1 MEQPA
6 SLTGSVFPVRPS
18 LEHLL
23 AMGED
28 DDEEEEKEAG
38 VLEEV
43 KEKPALVHSTVIASG
58 SSVVTDHC
66 SPVPENSEQLEN
78 GESTIVEDDDEDD
91 GASELTELQQLPDTQ
106 QPAGTA
112 KEQKLLAKAT
122 FDNIAESTDELA
134 FRKGEILTVIE
145 TDTNGLKGWW
155 LCQLRGRQGICPG
168 NRLKI
173 IQSHDSGCFTLSPA
187 SSPCPTIDSTT
198 NLNSPI
204 PSEIYENTSLCS
216 STSAGS
222 QRQGKRRSW
231 HIMPNKVLTPQKCGD
246 VYLYDLLPPSSA
258 RVSTSSSAYHQQHS
272 ADALDTYDV
281 PKPAVPIGGQGGP
294 PTTPGYD
301 PHHHHHHRTSWSRT
315 PSASHQYG
323 AAGHPLA
330 QHLHYPNPNS
340 PSTLS
345 SPSSSSLSFP
355 HPHPAGYHHHLHQQY
370 PHLATGYRMEE
381 SYDVPRPLLS
391 QQQHLTP
398 SSSNSSLLTSD
409 SFSLSSSN
417 RSSLANMP
425 DYDVPRRNPVSVRST
440 PPPPSV
446 AGQPPGTPSFST
458 SHHSMSMS
466 SFSSMSTYDVPPS
479 HMGNGAGYVSGKL
492 HQQQTG
498 PITPKELPLEL
509 SSALETLARLQNEA
523 TTAVTRLLSF
533 VSPNWRVKEKL
544 DPIMMDLKLAAVR
557 LRTALHDLAEFG
569 DGALGNATK
578 AEDKGLAQK
587 LKPLVKALRDA
598 DRLVHEA
605 SQNLDA
611 QGWTLV
617 TLQRP
622 EATQKLQQQLPPDSL
637 DQLIACAQTL
647 TEDVR
652 QTASFIQGNATLLF
666 KRSSSS
672 TTSQASAPTTPQTPT
687 GTGKPAA
694 PGGGGEWPE
703 DYDYVSLESKEASA
717 RTNAEIRDALPNDL
731 KKNFENVVRNAA
743 DAAAAT
749 VAERP
754 EAALLDPNDKSVLV
768 YYATQTVTHMGYLTQ
783 AIDAFLQTVEHNQPP
798 KFFLAYGKFVV
809 LSAHNLVNIGDI
821 VHRNVSRECIKTRV
835 LSCADALSEAL
846 KTCVA
851 KTKKAAQNFP
861 SVTAVQEMVDSV
873 VDISHL
879 ASDLKIAMLEA
890 VQQ

>member
-1 MEQPA
+1 MYLQQSA
-6 SLTGSVFPVRPS
+6 PVSPHTPS
-18 LEHLL
+18 TRSSSRSSSMHLV
-23 AMGED
+23 EYD
-28 DDEEEEKEAG
+28 YDEP
-38 VLEEV
+38 
-43 KEKPALVHSTVIASG
+43 KPA
-58 SSVVTDHC
+58 
-66 SPVPENSEQLEN
+66 
-78 GESTIVEDDDEDD
+78 
-91 GASELTELQQLPDTQ
+91 
-106 QPAGTA
+106 
-112 KEQKLLAKAT
+112 KKLLAKAT

-134 FRKGEILTVIE
+134 FRKGETLTVIE

-216 STSAGS
+216 SNSAGS

-258 RVSTSSSAYHQQHS
+258 RVSTGSYHQQQQQHQHSAS

-281 PKPAVPIGGQGGP
+281 PKSAVPIGHGGP
-294 PTTPGYD
+294 PTTPGTGYD
-301 PHHHHHHRTSWSRT
+301 PHHPHHRTSWSRT
-315 PSASHQYG
+315 PSLPYGG
-323 AAGHPLA
+323 AAHPPLA
-330 QHLHYPNPNS
+330 HLHYPHPNT
-340 PSTLS
+340 PSSLS
-345 SPSSSSLSFP
+345 SPSSSLSFP
-355 HPHPAGYHHHLHQQY
+355 HPHIPAGYHHHLHQQY
-370 PHLATGYRMEE
+370 PHLAGGYRMEE

-417 RSSLANMP
+417 RSSLINMP

-440 PPPPSV
+440 PPPPG
-446 AGQPPGTPSFST
+446 AGGAGPPPGTPSFTS

-479 HMGNGAGYVSGKL
+479 HMHGGANGSGYVSAKL
-492 HQQQTG
+492 HQQQMAPTA
-498 PITPKELPLEL
+498 PKELPLEL

-544 DPIMMDLKLAAVR
+544 DPILMDLKLAAVR

-598 DRLVHEA
+598 DKLVHEA

-666 KRSSSS
+666 KRSPS
-672 TTSQASAPTTPQTPT
+672 TPQTSAPTTPQTPT
-687 GTGKPAA
+687 GAGKSVS
-694 PGGGGEWPE
+694 GGATGGEWPE

-743 DAAAAT
+743 DAAAAS
-749 VAERP
+749 VSERP
-754 EAALLDPNDKSVLV
+754 EAALDPNDKSVLV
-768 YYATQTVTHMGYLTQ
+768 YYASQTVTHMGYLTQ

>member
-1 MEQPA
+1 
-6 SLTGSVFPVRPS
+6 
-18 LEHLL
+18 
-23 AMGED
+23 
-28 DDEEEEKEAG
+28 
-38 VLEEV
+38 
-43 KEKPALVHSTVIASG
+43 
-58 SSVVTDHC
+58 
-66 SPVPENSEQLEN
+66 
-78 GESTIVEDDDEDD
+78 
-91 GASELTELQQLPDTQ
+91 
-106 QPAGTA
+106 
-112 KEQKLLAKAT
+112 
-122 FDNIAESTDELA
+122 
-134 FRKGEILTVIE
+134 
-145 TDTNGLKGWW
+145 
-155 LCQLRGRQGICPG
+155 
-168 NRLKI
+168 
-173 IQSHDSGCFTLSPA
+173 
-187 SSPCPTIDSTT
+187 
-198 NLNSPI
+198 
-204 PSEIYENTSLCS
+204 
-216 STSAGS
+216 
-222 QRQGKRRSW
+222 
-231 HIMPNKVLTPQKCGD
+231 
-246 VYLYDLLPPSSA
+246 
-258 RVSTSSSAYHQQHS
+258 
-272 ADALDTYDV
+272 
-281 PKPAVPIGGQGGP
+281 
-294 PTTPGYD
+294 
-301 PHHHHHHRTSWSRT
+301 
-315 PSASHQYG
+315 
-323 AAGHPLA
+323 
-330 QHLHYPNPNS
+330 PNS
-340 PSTLS
+340 PSALS
-345 SPSSSSLSFP
+345 SPSSSLSFP
-355 HPHPAGYHHHLHQQY
+355 HPHPAGYHHHLHQQF
-370 PHLATGYRMEE
+370 PHLAAGYRMEE

-440 PPPPSV
+440 PPPPV

-458 SHHSMSMS
+458 SHHSMSIS

-479 HMGNGAGYVSGKL
+479 HLHSGANGAGYVSGKL
-492 HQQQTG
+492 YQQQTG
-498 PITPKELPLEL
+498 PVTPKELPLEL

-544 DPIMMDLKLAAVR
+544 DPILMDLKLAAVR

-598 DRLVHEA
+598 DKLVHEA

-666 KRSSSS
+666 KRSCSIP
-672 TTSQASAPTTPQTPT
+672 SQASAPTTPQTPT
-687 GTGKPAA
+687 GTGKPSSGTAA
-694 PGGGGEWPE
+694 GGGEWPE

-749 VAERP
+749 VTERP

>member
-1 MEQPA
+1 M
-6 SLTGSVFPVRPS
+6 
-18 LEHLL
+18 
-23 AMGED
+23 
-28 DDEEEEKEAG
+28 
-38 VLEEV
+38 
-43 KEKPALVHSTVIASG
+43 
-58 SSVVTDHC
+58 
-66 SPVPENSEQLEN
+66 
-78 GESTIVEDDDEDD
+78 
-91 GASELTELQQLPDTQ
+91 
-106 QPAGTA
+106 
-112 KEQKLLAKAT
+112 
-122 FDNIAESTDELA
+122 
-134 FRKGEILTVIE
+134 
-145 TDTNGLKGWW
+145 
-155 LCQLRGRQGICPG
+155 
-168 NRLKI
+168 
-173 IQSHDSGCFTLSPA
+173 
-187 SSPCPTIDSTT
+187 
-198 NLNSPI
+198 
-204 PSEIYENTSLCS
+204 
-216 STSAGS
+216 
-222 QRQGKRRSW
+222 
-231 HIMPNKVLTPQKCGD
+231 
-246 VYLYDLLPPSSA
+246 YDLLPPSSA
-258 RVSTSSSAYHQQHS
+258 RVSSGAGSYHHQQQRHS

-281 PKPAVPIGGQGGP
+281 PKPAIPIGPGGP
-294 PTTPGYD
+294 PPTPSTPGAAGYD
-301 PHHHHHHRTSWSRT
+301 PNHPHHQRTSWSRT
-315 PSASHQYG
+315 TPTHPYG
-323 AAGHPLA
+323 PGHPLA
-330 QHLHYPNPNS
+330 IHHLHYPHSPNS
-340 PSTLS
+340 PSALS
-345 SPSSSSLSFP
+345 SPSSSLSFP
-355 HPHPAGYHHHLHQQY
+355 HPHPTGYHNHLHQQY
-370 PHLATGYRMEE
+370 PHLAPSAGYRMEE

-398 SSSNSSLLTSD
+398 SSSNSSLLASD

-440 PPPPSV
+440 PPPPASATG
-446 AGQPPGTPSFST
+446 AGAAGHPPGTPSFST

-479 HMGNGAGYVSGKL
+479 HAGYVSAKL
-492 HQQQTG
+492 HQQ
-498 PITPKELPLEL
+498 PAAAAAPATPKELPLEL

-544 DPIMMDLKLAAVR
+544 DPILMDLKLAAVR

-578 AEDKGLAQK
+578 AEDKGLALK

-598 DRLVHEA
+598 DKLVHEA

-666 KRSSSS
+666 KRSPS
-672 TTSQASAPTTPQTPT
+672 TPQASAPTTPQTPT
-687 GTGKPAA
+687 GVTNKPSTGS
-694 PGGGGEWPE
+694 GGGEWPE

-717 RTNAEIRDALPNDL
+717 RSNAEIRDALPNDL

-754 EAALLDPNDKSVLV
+754 VAALDPNDKSVLV
-768 YYATQTVTHMGYLTQ
+768 YYASQTVTHMGYLTQ

-861 SVTAVQEMVDSV
+861 SVTAVQEMVDAV

>member
-1 MEQPA
+1 MDPP
-6 SLTGSVFPVRPS
+6 SLTTGSVFPVRPS
-18 LEHLL
+18 LDHLL
-23 AMGED
+23 AMADDLEEPCQEEGQGPGTDDNRTTEGDNLTDTVPPVADGEEG
-28 DDEEEEKEAG
+28 EEEEPSEMT
-38 VLEEV
+38 EPQEQPEV
-43 KEKPALVHSTVIASG
+43 
-58 SSVVTDHC
+58 
-66 SPVPENSEQLEN
+66 
-78 GESTIVEDDDEDD
+78 
-91 GASELTELQQLPDTQ
+91 Q
-106 QPAGTA
+106 QPPGAGSN
-112 KEQKLLAKAT
+112 QKLLAKAT
-122 FDNIAESTDELA
+122 YDNIAESTDELA

-173 IQSHDSGCFTLSPA
+173 VQSHDSGCFTLSPA

-204 PSEIYENTSLCS
+204 PSEIYENTSLS
-216 STSAGS
+216 GLSIGS

-246 VYLYDLLPPSSA
+246 VYLYDLLPPSST
-258 RVSTSSSAYHQQHS
+258 RGSSPYQHSLQHQTSSS
-272 ADALDTYDV
+272 DGLETYDV
-281 PKPAVPIGGQGGP
+281 PKPAIPVASF
-294 PTTPGYD
+294 D
-301 PHHHHHHRTSWSRT
+301 PHQQQAHRTSWIRT
-315 PSASHQYG
+315 PTGGHHYG
-323 AAGHPLA
+323 APHASQLL
-330 QHLHYPNPNS
+330 LHHQS
-340 PSTLS
+340 IHS
-345 SPSSSSLSFP
+345 SNSSSSLSF
-355 HPHPAGYHHHLHQQY
+355 HHHLQHQY
-370 PHLATGYRMEE
+370 PHLGSPHIQTGGYRMEE

-398 SSSNSSLLTSD
+398 SSSNSSLLMSE

-425 DYDVPRRNPVSVRST
+425 DYDVPRRHPVSVRST
-440 PPPPSV
+440 PPPPSGMGAPGV
-446 AGQPPGTPSFST
+446 PTPGTPLSASFTT
-458 SHHSMSMS
+458 SQHSMSMS
-466 SFSSMSTYDVPPS
+466 SFSSMSTYDVPPAQQQPAF
-479 HMGNGAGYVSGKL
+479 AGVTNNNTNFLSSKGHQL
-492 HQQQTG
+492 LAHQQS
-498 PITPKELPLEL
+498 PKELPLEL

-544 DPIMMDLKLAAVR
+544 DPILMDLKLAAVR

-578 AEDKGLAQK
+578 AEDKGLAHK

-598 DRLVHEA
+598 DKLVHEA
-605 SQNLDA
+605 SQNLDG

-666 KRSSSS
+666 KRSPP
-672 TTSQASAPTTPQTPT
+672 TPPTSCPTTPLTPT
-687 GTGKPAA
+687 GGAKPPSSGAS
-694 PGGGGEWPE
+694 GGGEWPE

-717 RTNAEIRDALPNDL
+717 KTNAEIRDALPQDL

-743 DAAAAT
+743 DAAAAAC
-749 VAERP
+749 AEKP
-754 EAALLDPNDKSVLV
+754 EALDPNDKSVLV
-768 YYATQTVTHMGYLTQ
+768 YYASQTVTHMGYLTQ

-821 VHRNVSRECIKTRV
+821 VHRNVSREAIKTRV
-835 LSCADALSEAL
+835 LACADALSEAL
-846 KTCVA
+846 KTCVG

-879 ASDLKIAMLEA
+879 ASDLKIAMLDA

>member
-1 MEQPA
+1 M
-6 SLTGSVFPVRPS
+6 
-18 LEHLL
+18 
-23 AMGED
+23 
-28 DDEEEEKEAG
+28 
-38 VLEEV
+38 
-43 KEKPALVHSTVIASG
+43 
-58 SSVVTDHC
+58 
-66 SPVPENSEQLEN
+66 SECR
-78 GESTIVEDDDEDD
+78 
-91 GASELTELQQLPDTQ
+91 
-106 QPAGTA
+106 
-112 KEQKLLAKAT
+112 KLLAKAT

-246 VYLYDLLPPSSA
+246 VYLYDLLPPSSGRA
-258 RVSTSSSAYHQQHS
+258 SNAFHHHQQQQQHHS
-272 ADALDTYDV
+272 ADVLDTADHTGSRVRSAPSPQPHVLGIPHPDV
-281 PKPAVPIGGQGGP
+281 PPAVRSGSPAGRAP
-294 PTTPGYD
+294 ALSRLAFRAVVAVY
-301 PHHHHHHRTSWSRT
+301 HHHH
-315 PSASHQYG
+315 
-323 AAGHPLA
+323 
-330 QHLHYPNPNS
+330 
-340 PSTLS
+340 
-345 SPSSSSLSFP
+345 
-355 HPHPAGYHHHLHQQY
+355 
-370 PHLATGYRMEE
+370 PHLATGGYRMEE

-440 PPPPSV
+440 PPPPATPGPQSGT
-446 AGQPPGTPSFST
+446 APPGTPSFT
-458 SHHSMSMS
+458 ASHHSMSMS

-479 HMGNGAGYVSGKL
+479 HGGGPGYVSAKL
-492 HQQQTG
+492 HQQQTA
-498 PITPKELPLEL
+498 PATPKELPLEL

-544 DPIMMDLKLAAVR
+544 DPILMDLKLAAVR

-569 DGALGNATK
+569 DGALGNASK

-598 DRLVHEA
+598 DKLVHEA

-666 KRSSSS
+666 KRSTSTPQSSV
-672 TTSQASAPTTPQTPT
+672 PTTPQTPT
-687 GTGKPAA
+687 GAGGKPSTGGT
-694 PGGGGEWPE
+694 GGGGEWPE

-743 DAAAAT
+743 DAAAAS
-749 VAERP
+749 VSERP
-754 EAALLDPNDKSVLV
+754 DVALDPNDKSVLV
-768 YYATQTVTHMGYLTQ
+768 YYASQTVTHMGYLTQ

>member
-1 MEQPA
+1 MYLQQSGPM
-6 SLTGSVFPVRPS
+6 SPHTPS
-18 LEHLL
+18 TRSSSRSSSMHLV
-23 AMGED
+23 EYD
-28 DDEEEEKEAG
+28 YDEP
-38 VLEEV
+38 
-43 KEKPALVHSTVIASG
+43 KPA
-58 SSVVTDHC
+58 
-66 SPVPENSEQLEN
+66 
-78 GESTIVEDDDEDD
+78 
-91 GASELTELQQLPDTQ
+91 
-106 QPAGTA
+106 
-112 KEQKLLAKAT
+112 KKLLAKAT
-122 FDNIAESTDELA
+122 YDNIAESTDELA

-216 STSAGS
+216 NSSTSIGS

-246 VYLYDLLPPSSA
+246 VYLYDLLPPSS
-258 RVSTSSSAYHQQHS
+258 SSRGCSSPYQQQQQQQHQHSAS

-281 PKPAVPIGGQGGP
+281 PKPAIPVAGTVPSGP
-294 PTTPGYD
+294 GAFD
-301 PHHHHHHRTSWSRT
+301 PHHPLQHQHSRQSWIRT
-315 PSASHQYG
+315 PPYHHSL
-323 AAGHPLA
+323 AAGHPHH
-330 QHLHYPNPNS
+330 QHLPNS
-340 PSTLS
+340 PSLS
-345 SPSSSSLSFP
+345 SPSPSASLSFP
-355 HPHPAGYHHHLHQQY
+355 HPHSPAFHLHQQY
-370 PHLATGYRMEE
+370 PHLAPAGYRMEE
-381 SYDVPRPLLS
+381 SYDVPRSLLS

-440 PPPPSV
+440 PPPPTSG
-446 AGQPPGTPSFST
+446 ASSGAMPPGTPLSANGSFT
-458 SHHSMSMS
+458 ASHHSMSMS
-466 SFSSMSTYDVPPS
+466 SFGSMSTYDVPPS
-479 HMGNGAGYVSGKL
+479 QHQGYVMSSKL
-492 HQQQTG
+492 HA
-498 PITPKELPLEL
+498 PAAPAAPKELPLEL

-544 DPIMMDLKLAAVR
+544 DPILMDLKLAAVR

-598 DRLVHEA
+598 DKLVHEA

-666 KRSSSS
+666 KRSPP
-672 TTSQASAPTTPQTPT
+672 TPTASVPTTPQTPT
-687 GTGKPAA
+687 GGGGKASGA
-694 PGGGGEWPE
+694 NGGEWPE

-717 RTNAEIRDALPNDL
+717 RTNAEIRDALPHDL

-743 DAAAAT
+743 DAADASVTEKPVAA
-749 VAERP
+749 
-754 EAALLDPNDKSVLV
+754 LDPNDKSVLV
-768 YYATQTVTHMGYLTQ
+768 YYASQTVTHMGYLTQ

>member
-1 MEQPA
+1 MYLQQSAPV
-6 SLTGSVFPVRPS
+6 SPLTPS
-18 LEHLL
+18 TRSSSRSSSMQLVEY
-23 AMGED
+23 D
-28 DDEEEEKEAG
+28 YDEP
-38 VLEEV
+38 
-43 KEKPALVHSTVIASG
+43 KPA
-58 SSVVTDHC
+58 
-66 SPVPENSEQLEN
+66 
-78 GESTIVEDDDEDD
+78 
-91 GASELTELQQLPDTQ
+91 
-106 QPAGTA
+106 
-112 KEQKLLAKAT
+112 KKLLAKAT

-246 VYLYDLLPPSSA
+246 VYLYDLLPSSSA
-258 RVSTSSSAYHQQHS
+258 RVSSASAYQQQQHS

-281 PKPAVPIGGQGGP
+281 PKPAVPIGGQAGP

-301 PHHHHHHRTSWSRT
+301 PHHPHHHRTSWSRT
-315 PSASHQYG
+315 SGSAHQYG
-323 AAGHPLA
+323 AGHPALA
-330 QHLHYPNPNS
+330 QHLHYPNS
-340 PSTLS
+340 PSALS
-345 SPSSSSLSFP
+345 SPSSSLSFP

-370 PHLATGYRMEE
+370 PHLAAGYRMEE

-440 PPPPSV
+440 PPPPV

-479 HMGNGAGYVSGKL
+479 HMHGGANGAAGYVSAKL

-498 PITPKELPLEL
+498 PVTPKELPLEL

-544 DPIMMDLKLAAVR
+544 DPILMDLKLAAVR

-598 DRLVHEA
+598 DKLVHEA

-666 KRSSSS
+666 KRS
-672 TTSQASAPTTPQTPT
+672 TAATASQPSAPTTPQTPT
-687 GTGKPAA
+687 GTGKPASS
-694 PGGGGEWPE
+694 GGTGGEWPE

-749 VAERP
+749 VSERP